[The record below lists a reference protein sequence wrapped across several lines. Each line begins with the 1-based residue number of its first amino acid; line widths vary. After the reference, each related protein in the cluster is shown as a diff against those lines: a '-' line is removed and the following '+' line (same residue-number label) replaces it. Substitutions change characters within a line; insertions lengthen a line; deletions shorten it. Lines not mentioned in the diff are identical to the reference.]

1 MNVLVTGGAGF
12 IGSHIVDKLINEGLD
27 VVVIDNLSTGKLEN
41 LNEKAKFYNLDIT
54 SKQLATVFE
63 KEKIDVVIH
72 QAAQTDVQKSLQDP
86 ISDSKVNING
96 TINLLK
102 CCRKYNVRKII
113 YASSAAVYGKPE
125 YLPIDEKHP
134 IQPMS
139 FYGISKFTPEN
150 YFRIY
155 KELYG
160 LNYTILRY
168 SNIYGPRQDSK
179 GEGGVIAIFI
189 DKLLNEQTPIIFGDG
204 EQTRDFL
211 YVEDVAEANFR
222 AIFKGDGEILNIST
236 NTRISINQLYTELTS
251 ILHLDLKPHYREA
264 RLGDILHS
272 SLNNQKAIQILNWQ
286 PKYTFSEGLLKTVS
300 YYKSMM

>member
-27 VVVIDNLSTGKLEN
+27 VVVVDNLSTGKLEN
-41 LNEKAKFYNLDIT
+41 LNDKAKFYNLDIT
-54 SKQLATVFE
+54 SEQLSNIFE

-86 ISDSKVNING
+86 VYDSKVNING
-96 TINLLK
+96 TVNLLE
-102 CCRKYNVRKII
+102 CCRKYNVRKVI
-113 YASSAAVYGKPE
+113 YASSAAVYGKPN

-139 FYGISKFTPEN
+139 FYGISKFTPES
-150 YFRIY
+150 YLKIY

-160 LNYTILRY
+160 LDYTILRY

-189 DKLLNEQTPIIFGDG
+189 DKLLNEQIPIIFGDG

-211 YVEDVAEANFR
+211 YVEDVAEANFQ
-222 AIFKGDGEILNIST
+222 AIFKGDGEVLNIST
-236 NTRISINQLYTELTS
+236 NTRISINQLYTELTK
-251 ILHLDLKPHYREA
+251 ILQLDFKPVYREA
-264 RLGDILHS
+264 RPGDILHS
-272 SLNNQKAIQILNWQ
+272 SLNNKKAIQTLNWQ

-300 YYKSMM
+300 YYKSIM

>member
-41 LNEKAKFYNLDIT
+41 LNENAKFYNLDIT
-54 SKQLATVFE
+54 SNQLSTIFQQ
-63 KEKIDVVIH
+63 EKIDVVIH
-72 QAAQTDVQKSLQDP
+72 QAAQIDVQKSLQDP
-86 ISDSKVNING
+86 VYDSKVNING
-96 TINLLK
+96 TVNLLE
-102 CCRKYNVRKII
+102 CCRKYNVSKII

-236 NTRISINQLYTELTS
+236 NTRISVNQLYTELTK
-251 ILHLDLKPHYREA
+251 ILQLDFKPVYREA
-264 RLGDILHS
+264 RPGDILHS

-300 YYKSMM
+300 YYKSIM

>member
-54 SKQLATVFE
+54 SNQLSTIFQQ
-63 KEKIDVVIH
+63 EKIDVVIH
-72 QAAQTDVQKSLQDP
+72 QAAQIDVQKSLQDP
-86 ISDSKVNING
+86 VYDSKVNING
-96 TINLLK
+96 TVNLLE
-102 CCRKYNVRKII
+102 CCRKYNVSKII

-139 FYGISKFTPEN
+139 FYGISKFTPES
-150 YFRIY
+150 YLKIY

-160 LNYTILRY
+160 LDYTILRY

-251 ILHLDLKPHYREA
+251 ILHLDLKPHYKEA

-272 SLNNQKAIQILNWQ
+272 SLNNKKAIQTLNWQ

-300 YYKSMM
+300 YYKSKM

>member
-27 VVVIDNLSTGKLEN
+27 VVVVDNLSTGKLEN
-41 LNEKAKFYNLDIT
+41 LNDKAKFYNLDIT
-54 SKQLATVFE
+54 SEQLSNIFE

-139 FYGISKFTPEN
+139 FYGISKFTPES
-150 YFRIY
+150 YLKIY

-160 LNYTILRY
+160 LDYTILRY

-251 ILHLDLKPHYREA
+251 ILHLDLKPHYKEA

-272 SLNNQKAIQILNWQ
+272 SLNNQKAIQTLNWQ

-300 YYKSMM
+300 YYKSKM

>member
-54 SKQLATVFE
+54 SNQLSTIFQQ
-63 KEKIDVVIH
+63 EKIDVVIH
-72 QAAQTDVQKSLQDP
+72 QAAQIDVQKSLQDP
-86 ISDSKVNING
+86 VYDSKVNING
-96 TINLLK
+96 TVNLLE
-102 CCRKYNVRKII
+102 CCRKYNVSKII

-236 NTRISINQLYTELTS
+236 NTRISVNQLYTELTK
-251 ILHLDLKPHYREA
+251 ILQLDFKPVYREA
-264 RLGDILHS
+264 RPGDILHS

-300 YYKSMM
+300 YYKSIM